1 MIVLAV
7 DPGKQKCGIA
17 VVSEKNVLKRMV
29 VGLAQTPVACEGL
42 CQEYKVDRIIVGS
55 GTGSQGVVLNLRSI
69 LGREVTVVD
78 EKHSTEQAK
87 MRYFSDNPPKGLKKL
102 IPLSLQ
108 DPPVQI
114 DDYAAVVLAEKFIED
129 YMKRQS
135 KQQR

>member
-17 VVSEKNVLKRMV
+17 VVSEKTVLKRMV

-87 MRYFSDNPPKGLKKL
+87 LRYFKDNPPKGLKKFL
-102 IPLSLQ
+102 PLSLQ

-114 DDYAAVVLAEKFIED
+114 DDYAAVVLAEKFIQE
-129 YMKRQS
+129 YMARQT
-135 KQQR
+135 KQQK